1 MATAETTVREIA
13 LDKPVSIRVFERL
26 GSDYCCGG
34 RKPLAQACA
43 ERSLDLRS
51 VLAALEN
58 TETSKDA
65 STDWTTASL
74 ESLCQHIVTT
84 HHEYVRREIPRL
96 GQFATKVVARGAANT
111 GAIDYYSGLKIG

>member
-1 MATAETTVREIA
+1 MAAAETTVREIA
-13 LDKPVSIRVFERL
+13 LDQPASIRVFERL
-26 GSDYCCGG
+26 GIDYCCGG

-65 STDWTTASL
+65 SSSRSSPAVLISCWICGSSGRSAPCRATTFVANCPSRGI
-74 ESLCQHIVTT
+74 S
-84 HHEYVRREIPRL
+84 RR
-96 GQFATKVVARGAANT
+96 T
-111 GAIDYYSGLKIG
+111 YS